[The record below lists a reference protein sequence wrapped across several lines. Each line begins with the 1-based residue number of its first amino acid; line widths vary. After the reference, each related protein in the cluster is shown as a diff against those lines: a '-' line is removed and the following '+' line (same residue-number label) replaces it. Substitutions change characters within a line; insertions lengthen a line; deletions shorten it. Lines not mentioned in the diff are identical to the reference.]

1 MPINVTPSGQAC
13 GATVTNVDLSQSLS
27 AATIAEIRAAWL
39 AHQVIAFPD
48 QSLNDD
54 DLERFSQYFGD
65 FGEDPFIAPIP
76 GREHIIAVKRMAQE
90 QAPVFAESWHTDW
103 SFQKTP
109 PLRQPACMG
118 SPFHL
123 WAAIPCMPTNI

>member
-1 MPINVTPSGQAC
+1 MAFARHRFTPIDQESLAMPINVTPSGQAC

-65 FGEDPFIAPIP
+65 FGEDHGTQTGAFKK
-76 GREHIIAVKRMAQE
+76 H
-90 QAPVFAESWHTDW
+90 
-103 SFQKTP
+103 